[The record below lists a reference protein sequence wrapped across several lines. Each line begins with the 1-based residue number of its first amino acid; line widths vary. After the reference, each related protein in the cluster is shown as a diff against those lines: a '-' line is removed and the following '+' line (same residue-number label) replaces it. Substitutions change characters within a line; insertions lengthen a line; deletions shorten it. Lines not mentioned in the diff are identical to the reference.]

1 MACGHG
7 DREACC
13 CMAGGTSAS
22 IRRCAPGD
30 GGFVP
35 APVTRVV
42 LPPMAGATA
51 APPLSG
57 WLAVV
62 FAAFALRLRPNPP
75 EPVPKPLS

>member
-1 MACGHG
+1 
-7 DREACC
+7 
-13 CMAGGTSAS
+13 
-22 IRRCAPGD
+22 
-30 GGFVP
+30 
-35 APVTRVV
+35 
-42 LPPMAGATA
+42 MAGATA